1 MKKILIVDDD
11 EVIRK
16 NLEILLADEYIPY
29 CAESASEVLDIL
41 PKNDI
46 ELCLLD
52 VNLKEEDGFQLC
64 RKIRSLYTMPIIFI
78 TVKDD
83 EDSLEK
89 GILSGGDDYITKPF
103 SIRELKLRIMA
114 QLRRQSLFHVKRE
127 RIVVDE
133 WKLDVLNHM
142 FFYRDM
148 LVDISKT
155 EFTLLKHLMQNKN
168 CLVSRQVLLN
178 EITELNDTFVEDN
191 TLTVYISRLKNKLI
205 QASSICPIETIR
217 GVGYRWK
224 EESV

>member
-114 QLRRQSLFHVKRE
+114 QLRRQSKFNVRRE

-142 FFYRDM
+142 FFYGDM
-148 LVDISKT
+148 LVDISNT

-205 QASSICPIETIR
+205 QAGSICPIETIR

>member
-114 QLRRQSLFHVKRE
+114 QLRRQSKFNVRRE

-133 WKLDVLNHM
+133 WKLDVLNYM
-142 FFYRDM
+142 FFYGDM
-148 LVDISKT
+148 LVDISNT